1 MSMRFR
7 RLPDSCTTSSGITA
21 RSSFCSVGAAAAAGL
36 AARLLQLVC
45 TRVCGDLWGWVGRI
59 SAGCRGEKNAASYA
73 FLFSRRPRVQRTKSS
88 CAARQCTCSGG
99 CGAAAH
105 LSLGPAPRPEPH
117 AMYLK
122 SGQHGSR
129 STSLLRFRREHS
141 LLLSTRH
148 CAVCR
153 VEGPTRG
160 ACSLSN
166 LDPV

>member
-1 MSMRFR
+1 MACSGLKRWIKIALTSSTCQNYVVCSNSWQFR
-7 RLPDSCTTSSGITA
+7 RWTLSLTAHTACPCAFADCLTAHHQDSGITA

-45 TRVCGDLWGWVGRI
+45 TRVCGDLWGWVGRM

-99 CGAAAH
+99 CGAAAR
-105 LSLGPAPRPEPH
+105 LSLGPAPRPGPH

-122 SGQHGSR
+122 SG
-129 STSLLRFRREHS
+129 
-141 LLLSTRH
+141 
-148 CAVCR
+148 
-153 VEGPTRG
+153 
-160 ACSLSN
+160 
-166 LDPV
+166 

>member
-1 MSMRFR
+1 MHVLAWHAVLILAVSVAYGPQRGHGGHDQRCPIRARPSLNQGFSLKTLETDHLTLTSHACFALACRPDTGCECCFGFR
-7 RLPDSCTTSSGITA
+7 VDIR
-21 RSSFCSVGAAAAAGL
+21 AAA
-36 AARLLQLVC
+36 
-45 TRVCGDLWGWVGRI
+45 
-59 SAGCRGEKNAASYA
+59 
-73 FLFSRRPRVQRTKSS
+73 P
-88 CAARQCTCSGG
+88 RQCTCSGG